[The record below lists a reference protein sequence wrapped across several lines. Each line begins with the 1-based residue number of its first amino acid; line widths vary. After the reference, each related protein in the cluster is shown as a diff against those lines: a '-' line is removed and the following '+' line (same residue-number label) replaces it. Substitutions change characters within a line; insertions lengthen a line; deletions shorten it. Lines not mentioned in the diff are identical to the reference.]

1 MMDLMTAIKG
11 RRSIRNFEDKDI
23 PDDLLDQVLEAVR
36 WAPSWSNTQ
45 CWEVVVI
52 KDPAQRQKILET
64 FPPKGNPA
72 LKAVAK
78 APVVL
83 AMCARRGE
91 SGCYKGGTTTKFGDW
106 FMYDLGIATQ
116 NLCLTAHALGL
127 GTVIVGLFDHNR
139 AGKALNLPQLHEVVS
154 LIPIGYPAKTPS
166 APRRRE
172 TAEFIHN
179 DKF

>member
-11 RRSIRNFEDKDI
+11 RRSVRKYEEKDI
-23 PDDLLDQVLEAVR
+23 PGDLLNQVLEAVR

-45 CWEVVVI
+45 SWEVVVI
-52 KDPAQRQKILET
+52 KDPAQKQKIVET

-91 SGCYKGGTTTKFGDW
+91 SGCYHGTAITKFGDW

-116 NLCLTAHALGL
+116 NLCLAAHALGL
-127 GTVIVGLFDHNR
+127 GTVIAGFFDHDR
-139 AGKALNLPQLHEVVS
+139 AAKALKLPQGHEVVT
-154 LIPIGYPAKTPS
+154 LIPIGFPAKTPA
-166 APRRRE
+166 APRRKE
-172 TAEFIHN
+172 TGEFTHH
-179 DKF
+179 DTF